1 MYITFETYKRYNFE
15 YLNLHNFYYF
25 LCFELSGGTSN
36 FLEVKGRAHD
46 FPIHKKIEATQ
57 QSETRST
64 LLIRQKRALLP
75 FKFIYKKTLGQVV
88 NTYKVGA
95 REARASL

>member
-1 MYITFETYKRYNFE
+1 MTLVLLLLWI
-15 YLNLHNFYYF
+15 LLII
-25 LCFELSGGTSN
+25 ELSGGTFN
-36 FLEVKGRAHD
+36 FLQVKGRAHD
-46 FPIHKKIEATQ
+46 FPVHKKIEATQ

>member
-1 MYITFETYKRYNFE
+1 MRYNFKH
-15 YLNLHNFYYF
+15 LNFISFIIFPVYNRIIRR
-25 LCFELSGGTSN
+25 SSN
-36 FLEVKGRAHD
+36 FLQVKGRAHD
-46 FPIHKKIEATQ
+46 FPVHKKIEATQ

>member
-1 MYITFETYKRYNFE
+1 MS
-15 YLNLHNFYYF
+15 YF
-25 LCFELSGGTSN
+25 AIYSLLFSYFFC
-36 FLEVKGRAHD
+36 
-46 FPIHKKIEATQ
+46 KKIEEAPQ
-57 QSETRST
+57 QSETRSI